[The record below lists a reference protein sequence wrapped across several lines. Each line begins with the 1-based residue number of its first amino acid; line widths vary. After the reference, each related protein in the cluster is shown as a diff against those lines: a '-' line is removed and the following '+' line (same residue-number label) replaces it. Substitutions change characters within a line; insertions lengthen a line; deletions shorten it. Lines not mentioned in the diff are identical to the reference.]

1 MASFRVT
8 STVTRTV
15 VTAAL
20 ALGALAGAHAAANPP
35 IRMADGVEYMC
46 GGADKVEAQFLRTV
60 SPRWAATLEFALG
73 QGARGALPSDV
84 QVLVLVR
91 DKYNG
96 KLVMETTATG
106 PLMLTRL
113 EPGSYDVEA
122 TLGGITLTQQV
133 NVFNGLPVTAR
144 FVWPSNIDVPPLAGS
159 TMVTQDVSAARR

>member
-1 MASFRVT
+1 MTPFRVT
-8 STVTRTV
+8 SGVARTV
-15 VTAAL
+15 ATAAL
-20 ALGALAGAHAAANPP
+20 AWGTLAVGHAAANPP

-46 GGADKVEAQFLRTV
+46 GGADKTEAQFLQMV

-73 QGARGALPSDV
+73 QGARGTPPSDV
-84 QVLVLVR
+84 RVLVR

-133 NVFNGLPVTAR
+133 NVFNGMPVKAR

-159 TMVTQDVSAARR
+159 TMVTQDASAARR

>member
-1 MASFRVT
+1 MTPIRVT
-8 STVTRTV
+8 SAVARTV
-15 VTAAL
+15 ATAAL
-20 ALGALAGAHAAANPP
+20 ALGTLAGAHAAANPP

-46 GGADKVEAQFLRTV
+46 GGADKTEAQFLQTV

-84 QVLVLVR
+84 QVLVR

-96 KLVMETTATG
+96 KLVMETAATG

-159 TMVTQDVSAARR
+159 TMVTQDASAARR

>member
-1 MASFRVT
+1 MTSFRLPSAVA
-8 STVTRTV
+8 RTV
-15 VTAAL
+15 ATVAL
-20 ALGALAGAHAAANPP
+20 ALGSFAAAQAAANPP

-46 GGADKVEAQFLRTV
+46 GGSDKAEAQFLQMV

-73 QGARGALPSDV
+73 NGSRGSLPSDI
-84 QVLVLVR
+84 QVLVR

-96 KLVMETTATG
+96 KRVMETTATG

-133 NVFNGLPVTAR
+133 NVFNGVPVRAR
-144 FVWPSNIDVPPLAGS
+144 FVWPSNIDVPPLAAS
-159 TMVTQDVSAARR
+159 TMVTQDASAARR